1 VQVALQTGA
10 PRAIGN
16 LRLAAEQ
23 GYGGG
28 TDLAEGQTLA
38 GVILGAVLTVAM
50 IWLCHLCMVMAVG
63 LGGGIPMTDR
73 NLRRQTACHH
83 QHQDGEQAGQ

>member
-1 VQVALQTGA
+1 
-10 PRAIGN
+10 
-16 LRLAAEQ
+16 
-23 GYGGG
+23 
-28 TDLAEGQTLA
+28 
-38 GVILGAVLTVAM
+38 M